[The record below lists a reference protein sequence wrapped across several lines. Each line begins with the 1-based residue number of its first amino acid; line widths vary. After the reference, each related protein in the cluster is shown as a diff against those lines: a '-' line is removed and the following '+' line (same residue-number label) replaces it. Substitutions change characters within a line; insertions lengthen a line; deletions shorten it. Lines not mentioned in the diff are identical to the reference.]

1 MRKILVL
8 GIAVLAF
15 GAFLAVPGTALACD
29 GDKTAQAKETADGKL
44 ASSKAGCT
52 PEEIAKCAAKLG
64 ISVEECQQRF
74 ASGKAHCSRAC
85 TPEEMAKCAEK
96 LGISPEECQKMCAS
110 GDMSHISMSIRG
122 MTTGGCEEAV
132 TASLQEVPGVV
143 RVHAVSRKSGEANLC
158 ISKDVEE
165 KALLRAV
172 SSKGFQAEIIPA
184 VASST
189 TDAPAKTATAGC
201 SMKMSG
207 KSCGAKKAAAKKA
220 SVKST
225 DGSQ

>member
-29 GDKTAQAKETADGKL
+29 GDKTTQAKEAAHGKL
-44 ASSKAGCT
+44 VSSKTGCT

-64 ISVEECQQRF
+64 ISVEECKQRL
-74 ASGKAHCSRAC
+74 ASGKAHCSRVC

-110 GDMSHISMSIRG
+110 GDMSHINMSIRG

-132 TASLQEVPGVV
+132 TASLQGVPGVV
-143 RVHAVSRKSGEANLC
+143 RVHAVSYKSGEATLC
-158 ISKDVEE
+158 ISKDVQE

-172 SSKGFQAEIIPA
+172 SNKGFQAEIIPA
-184 VASST
+184 VATLT

-201 SMKMSG
+201 SKKMSG
-207 KSCGAKKAAAKKA
+207 KSCGAKKAAAAKA
-220 SVKST
+220 SAEST